1 VSIKTFRLI
10 MIHRYKFKSSHLIKG
25 LKYVGNRHY
34 KFIRYI
40 IYLL

>member
-10 MIHRYKFKSSHLIKG
+10 MIHRYKFKCPHLIKG
-25 LKYVGNRHY
+25 LKYVVNRHY
-34 KFIRYI
+34 RFIHYI